1 LSINQ
6 ISVVIIA
13 KNAEESINETLES
26 LIDFKEVILYLNSSS
41 DQTKN
46 IAENFSNVSIIEGE
60 FIGFGETK
68 NRASTYATNNWIL
81 SLDSDEVLNKELI
94 NEINQQNFNQ
104 KENLFIL
111 KRDNYFLGAKT
122 ISKDYIVRIY
132 NRLHTQFNSNLVHE
146 KIIIQKNSRTIKLK
160 TSFKHHNITD
170 INQTLTKMIHY
181 TDLGAENR
189 KTCFFII
196 VLSKSFFAFI
206 QTYFL
211 RFYIVNGW
219 RGFVIATSNANRR
232 FYKYL
237 KQYINCQ
244 NSKK

>member
-26 LIDFKEVILYLNSSS
+26 LSDFKEVILYLNSSS
-41 DQTKN
+41 DQTKS

-68 NRASTYATNNWIL
+68 NRASSYASNNWIL

-94 NEINQQNFNQ
+94 KEINQQDFKQ

-132 NRLHTQFNSNLVHE
+132 SKEHTEFNDNLVHE
-146 KIIIQKNSRTIKLK
+146 KVIVKKNSNQIKLK

-196 VLSKSFFAFI
+196 VLAKSFFAFI

-211 RFYIVNGW
+211 RFYIINGW